1 LEEEKK
7 HYLAHID
14 RLEDENRNYQMN
26 TQRWMDERQQWHHY
40 AENLMREK
48 EEIVRQH
55 TLETAELRR
64 KNAYLSE
71 TVERLEGAAMS
82 AQPSSNGASTGFPD
96 FEHLTMDSSPFDDFS
111 FIDNPGMEMETKQEN
126 SIILHSKR
134 ESPPSTESADKS
146 AASGLLLM
154 LLLCGAWVASR
165 NNSTSTAVI
174 PRMPEDVRSASAVV
188 LENIYKDAGLQTQ
201 AGSQSKLSDAVVVP
215 NGVSRV
221 SANSRTASS
230 PLASL
235 HHDLVTPSHQ
245 QQRDQ
250 IFSLSVDQY
259 SHITSDECF
268 DEQQDAGHP
277 PRRRNLGDA
286 LAAMRAQKQGPAGEV
301 YTRSLLLDKV
311 PADVVRDF
319 ARMMEDSKRGEPLS

>member
-1 LEEEKK
+1 LFG
-7 HYLAHID
+7 
-14 RLEDENRNYQMN
+14 N
-26 TQRWMDERQQWHHY
+26 TRSKRRSCAVRMHTCRRRSKGLRVPQCQPSQAPMERPPGSPTLNISPWTAVPSTISLSSTILVWRWRPSKRIPSSCIP
-40 AENLMREK
+40 REK
-48 EEIVRQH
+48 AHHLQKAR
-55 TLETAELRR
+55 T
-64 KNAYLSE
+64 N
-71 TVERLEGAAMS
+71 RL
-82 AQPSSNGASTGFPD
+82 Q
-96 FEHLTMDSSPFDDFS
+96 
-111 FIDNPGMEMETKQEN
+111 
-126 SIILHSKR
+126 
-134 ESPPSTESADKS
+134 
-146 AASGLLLM
+146 
-154 LLLCGAWVASR
+154 
-165 NNSTSTAVI
+165 
-174 PRMPEDVRSASAVV
+174 DVRSASAVV

-259 SHITSDECF
+259 SHITSDDCF
-268 DEQQDAGHP
+268 DEQQDTGHP